1 LGPITEEEE
10 RLALT
15 TVATV
20 LLVFLAGPVIRSPDG
35 MEMLRLSARWLGQPA
50 TVGDPYFWPP
60 LWSVL
65 NMPAVAAGHAV
76 GGARVLNLLLW
87 GLVVWP
93 LHSLST
99 DLGGRAVA
107 RRAVVLFLALPMVG
121 MFSPILDARA
131 LGMLITT
138 GFIAAAVRA
147 ALGGVGLPWVV
158 FLGAVAPLARP
169 EGVLLTA
176 LVGPIVWMIK
186 PGRWRWLVAGGVS
199 LLPHALLRGTL
210 RGMTGHEQL
219 FAPWYGTWSTWDMLS
234 LFGPASVPTEFRRF
248 ALAAVEAGV
257 VEARPSFSDLG
268 RVLSAAPEGLSGA
281 LLALVSGV
289 GVVGLVLALRG
300 FRRVNRSSRPG
311 WTVALVV
318 IPLLVIAVAPMAR
331 DQSTLLNNWLFLMP
345 ALISLIAVGALVRRR
360 KLALSWLLMA
370 VVVTEAHFSPLQGA
384 TPYFLEGSQAADLAR
399 AMLERNPPP
408 SGAVATGFS
417 GRDVVLGAGLNSQ
430 PLGPIWAGSVPEAVD
445 AVLISSVDA
454 RGEDGGRSLQLLE
467 SAAWSV
473 AWVVG
478 DEDLDAMAGR
488 PYALARWDRGWY
500 ALLRRR

>member
-1 LGPITEEEE
+1 MGPITEEEE

-186 PGRWRWLVAGGVS
+186 PGRWRWLVAVVGGGGGDAVV
-199 LLPHALLRGTL
+199 G
-210 RGMTGHEQL
+210 E
-219 FAPWYGTWSTWDMLS
+219 
-234 LFGPASVPTEFRRF
+234 E
-248 ALAAVEAGV
+248 AATAEVCFKPV
-257 VEARPSFSDLG
+257 VEP
-268 RVLSAAPEGLSGA
+268 
-281 LLALVSGV
+281 
-289 GVVGLVLALRG
+289 
-300 FRRVNRSSRPG
+300 
-311 WTVALVV
+311 
-318 IPLLVIAVAPMAR
+318 
-331 DQSTLLNNWLFLMP
+331 
-345 ALISLIAVGALVRRR
+345 
-360 KLALSWLLMA
+360 
-370 VVVTEAHFSPLQGA
+370 
-384 TPYFLEGSQAADLAR
+384 
-399 AMLERNPPP
+399 
-408 SGAVATGFS
+408 
-417 GRDVVLGAGLNSQ
+417 
-430 PLGPIWAGSVPEAVD
+430 
-445 AVLISSVDA
+445 
-454 RGEDGGRSLQLLE
+454 
-467 SAAWSV
+467 
-473 AWVVG
+473 
-478 DEDLDAMAGR
+478 
-488 PYALARWDRGWY
+488 
-500 ALLRRR
+500 